1 MKLWYTNIYGIYLVC
16 GNLKQNKANYTSK
29 NIFTLDCGAPRTF
42 ENATL
47 VELSDEEVYDE
58 GGVVSLPQRIRYDCS
73 EGYGLVES
81 SHREGTCVG
90 GKNSSQFLFGPGML
104 EDYPQCV
111 LG

>member
-1 MKLWYTNIYGIYLVC
+1 MVTLNKTKLATHQKY
-16 GNLKQNKANYTSK
+16 
-29 NIFTLDCGAPRTF
+29 IFTLDCGAPRTF

-90 GKNSSQFLFGPGML
+90 GKNSSQFLFGPELL